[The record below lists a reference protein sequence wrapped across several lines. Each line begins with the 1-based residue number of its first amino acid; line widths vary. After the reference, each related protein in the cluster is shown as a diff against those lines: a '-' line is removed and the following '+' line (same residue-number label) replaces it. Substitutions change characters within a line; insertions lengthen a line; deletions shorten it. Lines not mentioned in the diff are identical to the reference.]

1 MFSVKQRSLNHKPR
15 LWRFILEALV
25 PPLTLISSKLIDWNN
40 LSSSANLIPGTT
52 LILLWLVAGVLVW
65 VMSKKA

>member
-1 MFSVKQRSLNHKPR
+1 MLSVKKKEPNHKPR
-15 LWRFILEALV
+15 ILHFILEALV